1 MIHRTDIAR
10 CIAVAFAL
18 ALAGCGHGEDAA
30 LTESAVQVAGL
41 SHRASRAERLA
52 AKKPKKPKKHG
63 SAPVEPPPPVVASL
77 VLTDAPA
84 TGMPAQAHADFSLS
98 DAREL
103 FVYSVWSNLEGEHTQ
118 LVKLYSPDGELYYQK
133 LVAFSTLI
141 DSPRAFTTWQDVPH
155 EQTVQPVAPHE
166 DGLHRPRWQRDRR
179 SRHDRAVASRGVPRR
194 RAGSD
199 RILWLQPYELTK
211 RSCGAIAC
219 PTSRTW
225 PRRRRSRRP
234 AC

>member
-166 DGLHRPRWQRDRR
+166 DGELVVRDYI
-179 SRHDRAVASRGVPRR
+179 GL
-194 RAGSD
+194 AGSEIAD
-199 RILWLQPYELTK
+199 HGMTGPWQVEVYLDDALVPTASSGFNLTN
-211 RSCGAIAC
+211 
-219 PTSRTW
+219 
-225 PRRRRSRRP
+225 
-234 AC
+234 